1 MIDGDN
7 PIVKDICA
15 FLGVYNTVGLKLK
28 SQSGANQPTLFAGE
42 LQRGV
47 NGVFAVAAPSEEPD
61 KETGIIYQ
69 SIDFW
74 SRNSDTGQ
82 GFVHLSEIYNFFD
95 RRHHYST
102 DHYFIHFSHCETQI
116 EDMDKDSE
124 GAKLL
129 KLSVRFILN
138 NTQAIS

>member
-1 MIDGDN
+1 MLN
-7 PIVKDICA
+7 TPIVKDICQ
-15 FLGVYNTVGLKLK
+15 FLSDYSSLTLKIDLY
-28 SQSGANQPTLFAGE
+28 AGE
-42 LQRGV
+42 LKRGV
-47 NGVFAVAAPSEEPD
+47 NGVFAIAAPSEAPD

-69 SIDFW
+69 SIEFW
-74 SRNSDTGQ
+74 ARNDDTEKA
-82 GFVHLSEIYNFFD
+82 FTHLTEIYNFFD

-102 DHYFIHFSHCETQI
+102 NHYFIHFSHCESQI

-138 NTQAIS
+138 STTAIS

>member
-1 MIDGDN
+1 MDANN
-7 PIVKDICA
+7 PIVKDICK
-15 FLGVYNTVGLKLK
+15 FLGDYNTAGLKLQ
-28 SQSGANQPTLFAGE
+28 SQAGGGEATLFAGE
-42 LQRGV
+42 LKRGV
-47 NGVFAVAAPSEEPD
+47 NGVFAVAEPSDAPD

-69 SIDFW
+69 SIAFW
-74 SRNSDTGQ
+74 SRNADTGK
-82 GFVHLSEIYNFFD
+82 GFEHLSEIYNFFD

-102 DHYFIHFSHCETQI
+102 DHHFIHFSHCETTI
-116 EDMDKDSE
+116 EDMDRDAD